1 MNKMIKKI
9 LGGENTMEN
18 SLAKCQAKMLTL
30 FGLRYKTH
38 GLHKKES
45 RQKKGRHCWAKKL
58 TNQVF
63 LLRIFLV
70 HNELRNVCV

>member
-45 RQKKGRHCWAKKL
+45 RQKKRQA
-58 TNQVF
+58 
-63 LLRIFLV
+63 LLGEEVDKSSFPPSYFS
-70 HNELRNVCV
+70 CA